1 MTVRGKIVASL
12 LLILGGAPLAG
23 AAAAAPGGA
32 DAQAPTVLV
41 QTAQVRLLPLST
53 TVAGYGAV
61 EFAPEYGQ
69 VLDVQGE
76 GVVERVLV
84 SAGQR
89 VRTGEPLLELMPTA
103 NASVEIERAR
113 IDLAFAEKSLS
124 RVTELRRRELAT
136 NAEVQAAEETR
147 DKARAVLSELR
158 KRYVGKTGK
167 VLRAD
172 RDGVVEAVFVRQGQI
187 AGSGAPLLRL
197 ADESRLRVR
206 LGVEP
211 ADLSRIRVGQSVRVR
226 LLYSGAAPVASRIGQ
241 IFAQVNPKTRLAEV
255 VMPLTD
261 GLGFLP
267 GAAVRGEIL
276 VRTQARVPTVPR
288 SAVLYQGG
296 RAYVFVVEHGR
307 ARRKFVD
314 VEQEGE
320 RTVAIR
326 KGLKSGETVVIVG
339 NYELR
344 DGMGVRFGVPR

>member
-1 MTVRGKIVASL
+1 MTVHGKIAASL
-12 LLILGGAPLAG
+12 LLILGGVSPV
-23 AAAAAPGGA
+23 AAAAATGVA

-41 QTAQVRLLPLST
+41 QTARVRLMPVRT

-76 GVVERVLV
+76 GVVKRVLV

-113 IDLAFAEKSLS
+113 IDLAFAEKSLT

-136 NAEVQAAEETR
+136 NAEVQAAEEAR

-158 KRYVGKTGK
+158 KRYVGNRGK

-187 AGSGAPLLRL
+187 AASGAPLLRL

-211 ADLSRIRVGQSVRVR
+211 ADLSRIRVGQRVRVR
-226 LLYSGAAPVASRIGQ
+226 LLYSGAAPVQSRIRQ

-255 VMPLTD
+255 VVPLAD
-261 GLGFLP
+261 GRGFLP

-276 VRTQARVPTVPR
+276 VRTQDRVPTVPR
-288 SAVLYQGG
+288 SAVLYEGG
-296 RAYVFVVEHGR
+296 RPYVFVVEHGR
-307 ARRKFVD
+307 ARRRFVA
-314 VEQEGE
+314 VAPEGE

-344 DGMGVRFGVPR
+344 DGMGVRFGAPR